1 MGGKSIDK
9 DNEYYRILEAI
20 TEKVNKT
27 DDGISR
33 FLQANPY
40 TDFDFYSLGHI
51 VTPDIF
57 FRYLYFESEISKNKR
72 IKIYNMF
79 KNDDGKNT
87 VFLLGYQ
94 GCGKSTFTST
104 LIDFYCNEYH
114 IKYPSFF
121 KIDCDTYGLIAESN
135 DIRKLFILSLRRYIS
150 SQEKPLENF
159 LSFFKDNSN
168 VLSELSIYTVL
179 QKLYKYFNDFSLEK
193 DLKNP
198 ENIDDLI
205 QFIENGCT
213 LKIIFY
219 IIFIISISS
228 FYDKEENDMPYFF
241 VIDNLDIIQNHKEL
255 KSFIKCI
262 DDFTIEISRIFYRLK
277 LYSNSHKNYNYAS
290 KIKIVVTMRE
300 TTRAFIPNSHYSDV
314 FRAIYT
320 HLNVTEWYNK
330 DDIVKKR
337 INYLLD
343 ANNLLPKKRQAL
355 KYIYDIMEDIYTR
368 KVIIPLFNNNY
379 RKAVSIIADIVSKH
393 LDCFNNYFSI
403 KSLDKEKFKHGARGI
418 LIKFI
423 IDSFNSERG
432 DFKHIFKLIGAIDSQ
447 GKKNNEIS
455 ITRVILSY
463 LSNYTETE
471 CGAGDHSITLSNLMD
486 NLNFIFSEQ
495 NIKKNILNVYSL
507 KDSIWTHL
515 ISFNTLEYNNSII
528 IPQKTTLHYSCA
540 GKIYLETLTTHFEY
554 FSARIFKD
562 RYYSLF
568 CMDNRV
574 KDRNGK
580 YLFDNIIENVFTEVR
595 KCTNTLS
602 NHNNKICI
610 KQNYPSPANDP
621 KNSYLNSHFVAMIKT
636 DKIKKQFHEERLV
649 TSHIGYIDIFRIY
662 LLNVKDIFFEDKK
675 KINKILYEHLAN
687 YVHLLDTITVCHYVK
702 HELIPYYLTK
712 LDDIKKTDF
721 EDFSIEL
728 NRPDN

>member
-1 MGGKSIDK
+1 MDGKSTDK
-9 DNEYYRILEAI
+9 DDEYYKILEEIA
-20 TEKVNKT
+20 EKVNKS

-40 TDFDFYSLGHI
+40 TDFDFYSFGHI

-57 FRYLYFESEISKNKR
+57 FKYLYFESETAKNKR

-94 GCGKSTFTST
+94 GCGKTTFTNI
-104 LIDFYCNEYH
+104 LIDYYCSEYH
-114 IKYPSFF
+114 IKFPSFF
-121 KIDCDTYGLIAESN
+121 KIDCDTYALISERN
-135 DIRKLFILSLRRYIS
+135 DIRKLFMLSFKKYIS
-150 SQEKPLENF
+150 NQEKPLENF
-159 LSFFKDNSN
+159 LSFFGDNNN
-168 VLSELSIYTVL
+168 VLSELSIYTDL
-179 QKLYKYFNDFSLEK
+179 LKFYKYFSDFSPEK

-228 FYDKEENDMPYFF
+228 FYDKEENAMPYFF

-255 KSFIKCI
+255 KNFIRCI
-262 DDFTIEISRIFYRLK
+262 DDFTIEINKIFNRLK
-277 LYSNSHKNYNYAS
+277 LYSNSQKNYNYTS

-300 TTRAFIPNSHYSDV
+300 TTRAFIPNTHYSDV

-320 HLNVTEWYNK
+320 NFDVTEWYNK
-330 DDIVKKR
+330 DDIAKKR
-337 INYLLD
+337 IKYLLD
-343 ANNLLPKKRQAL
+343 AKNLSPKKRKAL
-355 KYIYDIMEDIYTR
+355 KYIYSIMEDTYTR
-368 KVIIPLFNNNY
+368 NVFIPLFNNNY
-379 RKAVSIIADIVSKH
+379 RKAVPMIADIVYNH
-393 LDCFNNYFSI
+393 LDCFDDYFSI
-403 KSLDKEKFKHGARGI
+403 KSLYKENYKHGARGI

-432 DFKHIFKLIGAIDSQ
+432 DFKHILKLIGAIDSH

-455 ITRVILSY
+455 IARVILSY
-463 LSNYTETE
+463 LSNYTKTE
-471 CGAGDHSITLSNLMD
+471 CGAGENSITLSNLMD

-495 NIKKNILNVYSL
+495 KIMKSILNVYSL

-515 ISFNTLEYNNSII
+515 ISFNTLEYINNKI
-528 IPQKTTLHYSCA
+528 IPQKTTLHYSYA
-540 GKIYLETLTTHFEY
+540 GKIYLEMLTTHFEF

-562 RYYSLF
+562 KYYSLF
-568 CMDNRV
+568 CKDNRV
-574 KDRNGK
+574 KDINGY
-580 YLFDNIIENVFTEVR
+580 YLFDNIIENVFIEVR
-595 KCTNTLS
+595 KCCNILSDHNT
-602 NHNNKICI
+602 KICI
-610 KQNYPSPANDP
+610 RQNYPSPANDN

-636 DKIKKQFHEERLV
+636 DEMKKQFHEERLV

-662 LLNVKDIFFEDKK
+662 LLNVMDITFEDKK
-675 KINKILYEHLAN
+675 NINEILYEHLVN
-687 YVHLLDTITVCHYVK
+687 YVRLLNSIPVCYYAK
-702 HELIPYYLTK
+702 HELIPYYLER
-712 LDDIKKTDF
+712 LIDIKNKDF
-721 EDFSIEL
+721 EDFSIEV